1 MKTFTQILADLNGG
15 EADELITDRLAEV
28 VQAVEEYRGNGKLT
42 VTLEIKHHMNGV
54 ASVQLGTVNA
64 KSPQR
69 PTAAEPFF
77 YDKTN
82 VGGLTK
88 DDQRSQQPGLPGT
101 NGNGNVTSLD
111 DRKKAN

>member
-1 MKTFTQILADLNGG
+1 MRTFTEILASLAGG
-15 EADELITDRLAEV
+15 EADELITDQLAEV
-28 VQAVEEYRGNGKLT
+28 VAAVEEFRGDGTLT
-42 VTLEIKHHMNGV
+42 VQLKVKHHSGGV
-54 ASVQLGTVNA
+54 AVVQLGTVNA
-64 KSPQR
+64 KKPQR

-101 NGNGNVTSLD
+101 NGNVTPID
-111 DRKKAN
+111 KKEKAN